1 MPTIPTITRQEFLV
15 SDNAIL
21 DSLLAADDRV
31 ATGAVVTILIIGV
44 TVVFLAIST
53 VIGLAIYR
61 NRAKP
66 DDDDPPFRIHAP
78 EED

>member
-66 DDDDPPFRIHAP
+66 DDDPPFRIHAP